1 MDCREFSEKHLAFVD
16 DTLAGIELVRMQR
29 HTAECELCAK
39 QDAKVRRALLL
50 FRNLP
55 PIEPSTG
62 FSDRLE
68 ARLQEAHQHDLLL
81 ETTRQNLK
89 RGVVAATL
97 ATLASAVML
106 AYIGN
111 TLYQTEVT
119 RDVVMPPVVAV
130 ATEPDLTPITTST
143 PAIVASASAGLTIW
157 PVALFAEE
165 APVRF
170 AHSRFEMA
178 KLDR

>member
-16 DTLAGIELVRMQR
+16 DTLAGVELVRMQR
-29 HTAECELCAK
+29 HTAECESCAR

-55 PIEPSTG
+55 AIEPSEG

-68 ARLQEAHQHDLLL
+68 ARLQEAQDCDLLAQV
-81 ETTRQNLK
+81 TRTNLT
-89 RGVVAATL
+89 RGAIAATIASL
-97 ATLASAVML
+97 AML
-106 AYIGN
+106 AYIGS
-111 TLYQTEVT
+111 TLYQTDMP
-119 RDVVMPPVVAV
+119 RDLLMAPVVAST
-130 ATEPDLTPITTST
+130 AEAEFPPLAAST
-143 PAIVASASAGLTIW
+143 PAIVAAAPAGLSIW

-170 AHSRFEMA
+170 AHSRFELA
-178 KLDR
+178 NSTR

>member
-29 HTAECELCAK
+29 HIAECETCAR
-39 QDAKVRRALLL
+39 QDAKIRRALLL

-55 PIEPSTG
+55 PIEPSEG

-68 ARLQEAHQHDLLL
+68 ARLQEAQDNDLIAAV
-81 ETTRQNLK
+81 TRSNLK
-89 RGVVAATL
+89 RGAVAATVASL
-97 ATLASAVML
+97 AML
-106 AYIGN
+106 AYIGS
-111 TLYQTEVT
+111 TLYQADMP
-119 RDVVMPPVVAV
+119 RDLRMPPVVAST
-130 ATEPDLTPITTST
+130 TESEFAPLATST
-143 PAIVASASAGLTIW
+143 PAIVASAPAGLSIW

-170 AHSRFEMA
+170 AHSRFELA
-178 KLDR
+178 NSTR

>member
-29 HTAECELCAK
+29 HIAECEPCAK
-39 QDAKVRRALLL
+39 QDAKIRRALLL

-55 PIEPSTG
+55 AIEPSEG

-68 ARLQEAHQHDLLL
+68 ARLQEAHHDDVFLAT
-81 ETTRQNLK
+81 TTRNLK
-89 RGVVAATL
+89 RGAIAATL
-97 ATLASAVML
+97 ASVAML
-106 AYIGN
+106 AFIGS
-111 TLYQTEVT
+111 TIYETDRP
-119 RDVVMPPVVAV
+119 RDLMMAPVVATT
-130 ATEPDLTPITTST
+130 TEPHFTPLTTST
-143 PAIVASASAGLTIW
+143 PAIVASAPAGLSIW

-170 AHSRFEMA
+170 AHSRFELA
-178 KLDR
+178 QPSR